1 MTMKLLDPSTFRNPR
16 MKEVAYSA
24 QPHRS
29 RRPALGTDRVWA
41 RGRVELHQ
49 VRAYKHA
56 EALLFEHARRLRGI
70 NAGGNRGERDSV
82 SDDQSSSGEG
92 NRRSEGKCASCSRD
106 LNLDQANPESAET
119 AVSVGREGL

>member
-1 MTMKLLDPSTFRNPR
+1 MRPLDPSTFSNPR
-16 MKEVAYSA
+16 MREVAQWHLLILRTDLLSA
-24 QPHRS
+24 RTGFG
-29 RRPALGTDRVWA
+29 LDDVWA
-41 RGRVELHQ
+41 LIKSGS
-49 VRAYKHA
+49 YKHA

-119 AVSVGREGL
+119 TVSVGREGL